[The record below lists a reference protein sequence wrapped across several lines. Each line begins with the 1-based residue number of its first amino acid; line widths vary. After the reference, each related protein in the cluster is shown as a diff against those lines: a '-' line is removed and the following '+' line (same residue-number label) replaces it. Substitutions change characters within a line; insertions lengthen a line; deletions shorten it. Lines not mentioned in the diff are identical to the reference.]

1 MSRPSGTRGRRKQA
15 AGAKTSD
22 GAVYF
27 VLALIGIATVAVAFL
42 LEEGRGQLVGPVIV
56 GYCAV
61 MGWFAHNSAWAA
73 DRGRRMANWRRALAR
88 LILRCAGFGTK
99 TGKPLA
105 AAHNVPAAKKT
116 IMVSG
121 VFTIVILGALAL
133 WLIPPLRPW

>member
-1 MSRPSGTRGRRKQA
+1 MSKSSGTRGRRKQA
-15 AGAKTSD
+15 AGAQTSD

-27 VLALIGIATVAVAFL
+27 VLALIGGAIVAVAFL
-42 LEEGRGQLVGPVIV
+42 LEEGRGQLVGPVAV

-73 DRGRRMANWRRALAR
+73 YRGRRMANWRQALAR

-99 TGKPLA
+99 SGKPLE

-116 IMVSG
+116 IIGSG
-121 VFTIVILGALAL
+121 IATIVILGALAL
-133 WLIPPLRPW
+133 WLIPAVRPW